1 MKPNRDSQ
9 ALAASLTEK
18 FAQAAA
24 APLPLP
30 AQAKPAAMVTPITL
44 NMETPVEPKAAA
56 PKMEPKARVKV
67 MADTVQMTLRP
78 GKGLVSKY
86 TNAAADR
93 TRQVGKVVSAQEIML
108 EVLERGSRSL

>member
-9 ALAASLTEK
+9 ALAASLAEK

-30 AQAKPAAMVTPITL
+30 AQAKPAAMVAPITL
-44 NMETPVEPKAAA
+44 NAETPIEPKA
-56 PKMEPKARVKV
+56 EPKARVKV

-78 GKGLVSKY
+78 GRGLVSKY